1 MSAKQSRAIIE
12 ENLPSELKS
21 ILENVLDKD
30 LDDLKN
36 DDDLTDPSIDSVMM
50 LEIMV
55 TLERTYGVKFQ
66 QTDLTRITSIND
78 MMSLLVEK
86 RDAQLET
93 A

>member
-1 MSAKQSRAIIE
+1 MSAKQSRPIIE

-66 QTDLTRITSIND
+66 QSDLTRITSIND

>member
-1 MSAKQSRAIIE
+1 MSAKQSRPIIE